1 MLYLLYLLDLLDLL
15 YYSCSAEQV
24 RLHHLGIRVELCHFG
39 EVDQRAVA
47 RLESAI
53 AAERNK

>member
-1 MLYLLYLLDLLDLL
+1 MLDLLD
-15 YYSCSAEQV
+15 YSCSAEQV
-24 RLHHLGIRVELCHFG
+24 RLQHLGIRVELCHFG

>member
-1 MLYLLYLLDLLDLL
+1 MLYLFYLLYVLDLL
-15 YYSCSAEQV
+15 YYSCSADQV